1 MTAEAAA
8 KPLLELRGLSSGYR
22 RGIFRKESPVLRGVD
37 LLLHAGELVV
47 LAGPNGSGK
56 TTLLKTAG
64 GLLKPLEGKI
74 FVEGRDSS
82 VLSKKEWAFSRA
94 YIFQS
99 GLPSWPFTVYEIV
112 SQGRYSHGRGAK
124 QDGTKQGDERS
135 AVERAIA
142 EAGLEGFEERP
153 VTELSGGEYQ
163 RVLLARAMAQE
174 AKILLLDE
182 PCSSLDP
189 RYRIVVMDLLK
200 KMTVNG
206 AAGLVSFHD
215 LDLAARYADR
225 VVLVGGGKVRGQGTP
240 EEMFSEDSL
249 KGIF

>member
-1 MTAEAAA
+1 VTGVQSAAR
-8 KPLLELRGLSSGYR
+8 PLLELRGLSSGYR
-22 RGIFRKESPVLRGVD
+22 RGIFGKEKAVLTGID
-37 LLLHAGELVV
+37 LSIHGGELIV

-64 GLLKPLEGKI
+64 GLLKPLAGKV
-74 FVEGRDSS
+74 FVEGRDGSL
-82 VLSKKEWAFSRA
+82 LSKKEWAFYRA
-94 YIFQS
+94 YIFQA

-112 SQGRYSHGRGAK
+112 SQGRYSRVKQNGANK
-124 QDGTKQGDERS
+124 N
-135 AVERAIA
+135 AVRRAIA

-163 RVLLARAMAQE
+163 RALLARAMAQE

-200 KMTVNG
+200 KIAAGG
-206 AAGLVSFHD
+206 AAVLASFHD

-225 VVLVGGGKVRGQGTP
+225 AVLVGGGRARGEGTP
-240 EEMFSEDSL
+240 REMFSEDSL
-249 KGIF
+249 KEIF